1 MGKIAFV
8 FSGQGAQK
16 PGMGLEL
23 YESSAAAKAVFDM
36 AESIRPGT
44 KQQCFNGDKDEL
56 LKTIN
61 TQPCLFCVD
70 LAAAA
75 ALKEAGVTADMA
87 AGFSLGEVAAAAF
100 CGIYSYEDGFGL
112 VVKRGEYMQE
122 AAEKV
127 DTAMGAV
134 LKLDF
139 SSVEKLCEDFSEVYP
154 VNYNCPGQLVVAGD
168 KTQLNEFKTAVKTAG
183 GRFMPI
189 AVGGGFHSP
198 FMVGAAEK
206 FSKELEK
213 INFTTPS
220 IPLYSNY
227 TASLYGDAEK
237 LLALQISNPVRWQQS
252 VENMIAA
259 GADTF
264 IEVGCGTTLSGLI
277 SKISKEAR
285 VFSVSDKSTL
295 SDTIKAVK

>member
-23 YESSAAAKAVFDM
+23 YENSPAAKAIFDM
-36 AESIRPGT
+36 AETIRPGT
-44 KQQCFNGDKDEL
+44 KQQCFYGNKTEL
-56 LKTIN
+56 LKTVN
-61 TQPCLFCVD
+61 TQPCLYCVD
-70 LAAAA
+70 LAAAVS
-75 ALKEAGVTADMA
+75 LKEAGITPDMA

-100 CGIYSYEDGFGL
+100 CGIYSYEDGFKL
-112 VVKRGEYMQE
+112 VIKRGEYMQQ

-139 SSVEKLCEDFSEVYP
+139 SAVEDICKNFDQVFP

-168 KTQLNEFKTAVKTAG
+168 KAQLDKFKLEVKAAG

-198 FMVGAAEK
+198 FMEGASQK
-206 FSKELEK
+206 FSNELE
-213 INFTTPS
+213 NFSFSAPS

-227 TASLYGDAEK
+227 NSMPYGNAKE
-237 LLALQISNPVRWQQS
+237 LLALQISNPVRWQDS
-252 VENMIAA
+252 IENMINA

-264 IEVGCGTTLSGLI
+264 IEVGCGTTLTGLI

-285 VFSVSDKSTL
+285 IFNVSDKSTL

>member
-23 YESSAAAKAVFDM
+23 YEASAAAKAIFDM
-36 AESIRPGT
+36 ADTIRPGT
-44 KQQCFNGDKDEL
+44 KEQCFNGDKDEL
-56 LKTIN
+56 LKTVN

-75 ALKEAGVTADMA
+75 ALKEAGINPDMV
-87 AGFSLGEVAAAAF
+87 AGFSLGEIAAAAF
-100 CGIYSYEDGFGL
+100 SNLYSYEDGFKL

-122 AAEKV
+122 AADKV

-134 LKLDF
+134 LKLGFAD
-139 SSVEKLCEDFSEVYP
+139 VEKLCEGFDKVFP

-168 KTQLNEFKTAVKTAG
+168 KAQLNDFKAAVKTAG

-198 FMVGAAEK
+198 FMSEAGEK
-206 FSKELEK
+206 FAKELEGVTF
-213 INFTTPS
+213 NTPDM
-220 IPLYSNY
+220 PLYSNY
-227 TASLYGDAEK
+227 TAKPYGDNAKE
-237 LLALQISNPVRWQQS
+237 LLALQISNPVRWQES
-252 VENMIAA
+252 VENMIAE
-259 GADTF
+259 GVDTF
-264 IEVGCGTTLSGLI
+264 IEVGCGNTLAGLI
-277 SKISKEAR
+277 SKISKEVR
-285 VFSVSDKSTL
+285 VFNVTDS
-295 SDTIKAVK
+295 